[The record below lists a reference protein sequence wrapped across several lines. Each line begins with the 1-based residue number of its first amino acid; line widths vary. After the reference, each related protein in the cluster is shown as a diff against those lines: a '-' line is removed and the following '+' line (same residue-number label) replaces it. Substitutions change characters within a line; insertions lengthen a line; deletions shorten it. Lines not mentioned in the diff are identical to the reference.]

1 MKDNSSA
8 PSGSIRYETLYGS
21 FSAAAASTLTLSWWT
36 PNLMVEFVLL
46 AVGTGLLMG
55 LFALRFRRY
64 DVMAAMS
71 GATAG
76 GIVGALLIMALA
88 VAGSHPMHS
97 HQGMMIM
104 GDTMAQMAG
113 ASLGGWFVP
122 ETML

>member
-1 MKDNSSA
+1 M
-8 PSGSIRYETLYGS
+8 RYMTLYGS
-21 FSAAAASTLTLSWWT
+21 FSAAVASTLTLSWWT

-76 GIVGALLIMALA
+76 GIVGALLIMALT
-88 VAGSHPMHS
+88 VAWSHPMHS

-113 ASLGGWFVP
+113 ASLGGWLVP
-122 ETML
+122 EAMP